1 MALYELDLESGQT
14 RELLTADKVLNGQ
27 AEQLSPEEKAR
38 RERTRTRVTG
48 FTGFEISKDGSQVL
62 LTLSG
67 KIYLLNRAAT
77 ARQGPS
83 SAKATDDKPAAGA
96 AKAVTQLKTGEGDVI
111 DPHFSPDGQWLAY
124 VRNNNLFA
132 YDLRADKE
140 YPITTGGTEAVAYGV
155 AEFVAQE
162 EMERTDGFWWTADSA
177 SLVYQINDSTGV
189 DVWNIADP
197 ATPEKP
203 PFRSVYPRPGRPNVS
218 VKLAIRSRNGS
229 GDPKTIEWDRGKYP
243 YVVQV
248 RQMENGP
255 LTLTVA
261 TRDQHELLLLTVDIG
276 TGQTAKLLSERD
288 PAWVNFDQQMPYWL
302 PGGRFLWTNEKD
314 GDRQLELHAA
324 DGSLDKV
331 ILPPGAAYRGLV
343 GISHHDIYFL
353 AGPDPTERQVC
364 KVSLDDQKVEQ
375 ISKEAGAHKATFGE
389 PQQQDVVYVDQFQSP
404 DSLEKTWLR
413 RVDAASVTEVPSI
426 AEDPPYLPRLEF
438 LTVGSNPEFHSV
450 IIRPRDFDPEKKY
463 PVIVSVYGGPH
474 YNQVAKEAGKYLMDQ
489 WRADQGFIV
498 VAFDGRGTPGRGH
511 DREHAIYGKLGEIPL
526 QDQVAALHALGEKY
540 QELDLNRVGITGW
553 SFGGYMTALA
563 TLARPDVF
571 KAGVAGAP
579 VTDWMDYDSCYTER
593 YLGLPES
600 AKSAYDAASLLSL
613 APRLE
618 RPLLLIHGTA
628 DDNVYFRHSLKLID
642 ALERA
647 GKDFDFAP
655 ISRSTHIAN
664 EPEMREFVETK
675 TIDFFKKN
683 L

>member
-1 MALYELDLESGQT
+1 MALYELDVESGQT
-14 RELLTADKVLNGQ
+14 RELLTAEQVLNGQ

-48 FTGFEISKDGSQVL
+48 FTAFEISKDGSQVL

-67 KIYLLNRAAT
+67 RIYLLNRGAAG
-77 ARQGPS
+77 QQ
-83 SAKATDDKPAAGA
+83 SAVSKAPDDKFATDV

-111 DPHFSPDGQWLAY
+111 DPHFSPDGQWVAY

-132 YDLRADKE
+132 YDLHGDKE
-140 YPITTGGTEAVAYGV
+140 YPVTTGGNDTVSYGV

-177 SLVYQINDSTGV
+177 SLVYQINDSSRV
-189 DVWNIADP
+189 DVWFIADP
-197 ATPEKP
+197 AAPEKP
-203 PFRSVYPRPGRPNVS
+203 PFRSAYPRPGRPNVS

-229 GDPKTIEWDRGKYP
+229 GEPKLIEWDRGKYP

-255 LTLTVA
+255 LTVTVT
-261 TRDQHELLLLTVDIG
+261 TRDQRELMLLTVDIA

-288 PAWVNFDQQMPYWL
+288 PAWVNFDQQMPYWV

-314 GDRQLELHAA
+314 GDWQLELHAA

-331 ILPPGAAYRGLV
+331 ILPPSAAYRELV
-343 GISHHDIYFL
+343 GISHNTIYFVS
-353 AGPDPTERQVC
+353 GPDPTERQLS
-364 KVSLDDQKVEQ
+364 KVSLDDQTVEQ
-375 ISKEAGAHKATFGE
+375 ITKDAGVHRATFGD
-389 PQQQDVVYVDQFQSP
+389 PQRQDAIYVDQFQSP
-404 DSLEKTWLR
+404 DLLEKTWVHRL
-413 RVDAASVTEVPSI
+413 DGASVTELPSI
-426 AEDPPYLPRLEF
+426 AEEPSYLPRLEF
-438 LTVGSNPEFHSV
+438 LTVSSNPEFHAA
-450 IIRPRDFDPEKKY
+450 IIRPRDFDPKKKY
-463 PVIVSVYGGPH
+463 PVILSVYGGPH
-474 YNQVAKEAGKYLMDQ
+474 YNQVAKEAAKYLMDQ
-489 WRADQGFIV
+489 WHADQGFVV
-498 VAFDGRGTPGRGH
+498 VAFDGRGTPGRGR
-511 DREHAIYGKLGEIPL
+511 DWERAIYGKLGEVPL
-526 QDQVAALHALGEKY
+526 QDQVTALRALGEKY
-540 QELDLNRVGITGW
+540 EELDMDRVGITGW

-593 YLGLPES
+593 YLGLPET
-600 AKSAYDAASLLSL
+600 AKSAYDAASVLPL
-613 APRLE
+613 APQLQ
-618 RPLLLIHGTA
+618 RPLLLIHGTV
-628 DDNVYFRHSLKLID
+628 DDNVYFLHTLKLID

-647 GKDFDFAP
+647 GKDFEFTP
-655 ISRSTHIAN
+655 ISRSTHMAS

-675 TIDFFKKN
+675 VIDFFKKN